1 MGNNHH
7 EHALR
12 VSSQPITT
20 VTAVTAQS
28 QVPSYTPGNPTKAP
42 GLAPVGFQLGSNP
55 PSTTAVQ
62 TPIFSVANENIGTYV
77 QTNTAYP
84 CYTGITLPQQTSFS
98 QFPWQDG
105 SVQALNQGM
114 QGPRLITCQAP
125 VFTQLTNPMYM
136 HGTAP
141 TFQTG
146 NQAAASV
153 QNIPE
158 RPTFVC
164 TPLPA
169 SQLGKNNFLPYCA
182 NETNNQT
189 PATYFTPGSFQ
200 SQSQTTSQLC
210 GIGNAPSTQVPFSGS
225 YINQQLQPRITN
237 QMSVGPQFSMSSQ
250 IPTANSHVPMQTL
263 NQTPFALPQ
272 QAYFP
277 AANSNINQ

>member
-1 MGNNHH
+1 M
-7 EHALR
+7 
-12 VSSQPITT
+12 
-20 VTAVTAQS
+20 TAQS
-28 QVPSYTPGNPTKAP
+28 QVPSYTPGNPTKAS

-55 PSTTAVQ
+55 PSTIAVQ
-62 TPIFSVANENIGTYV
+62 MPIFSVANENIGIYV
-77 QTNTAYP
+77 RTNTAYP

-98 QFPWQDG
+98 QFQWQDG

-114 QGPRLITCQAP
+114 QGPRFITCQAP

-153 QNIPE
+153 QNIPQ
-158 RPTFVC
+158 RPTFVL

-169 SQLGKNNFLPYCA
+169 SQLGNNHFLPYCA

-200 SQSQTTSQLC
+200 SQ
-210 GIGNAPSTQVPFSGS
+210 
-225 YINQQLQPRITN
+225 Y
-237 QMSVGPQFSMSSQ
+237 SS
-250 IPTANSHVPMQTL
+250 
-263 NQTPFALPQ
+263 TPFKFIHQSTTATTYNKSNVNWTTIFHVKSNSDCKQPCTNANPESNPICTTATSL
-272 QAYFP
+272 FP
-277 AANSNINQ
+277 GCKF